1 MIDPALHKVSRNSSN
16 GKIENTLEVS
26 NSNHGKNV
34 KDEETKVH
42 SDVELQD
49 STVTA
54 VELPKEV
61 FIQSKEA
68 PLTITTQPESAYSGP
83 NEAETDEKKDG
94 TEAPE
99 PQNSNE
105 SSSSTEKG
113 QNSPSIQNPQSI
125 PPNAPVPS
133 HYHRQRLPPVV
144 ADPEPFP
151 NPIIR
156 RSHLRKVNIRIS
168 DVVVEQKLVIH
179 SLSGKF
185 YEIGATLKKAI
196 FGHVI
201 HAILL
206 KTSEAPNSDEFVRTN
221 QQMAIKVYSKRML
234 RQLQGRTQENPLMEI
249 TALQYIGNDH
259 PNLMGQIECCTDE
272 ENIYSVMRYCQGGEL
287 FDFIDENGPLSDDQA
302 KKMFKQLVNGLA
314 RLQELGI
321 GHRDMSLEN
330 ILYDRND
337 IYVII
342 DFGMCLRLKKNPS
355 GNDYCFINRQQIC
368 GKKNYIAPEVLRE
381 DPVFNP
387 MIADIWAA
395 GIILFI
401 ILTGVPPID
410 KATHADIRFTM
421 ISEGRLA
428 EMVNNW
434 GIDMKPAVVDLIQR
448 LLKADPM
455 ERLTVEEI
463 LQHEWMRDA

>member
-1 MIDPALHKVSRNSSN
+1 MIDQRDPDLHKVSRNDSN
-16 GKIENTLEVS
+16 GKLENTLVVS
-26 NSNHGKNV
+26 NGNHEKN
-34 KDEETKVH
+34 EETKVH
-42 SDVELQD
+42 SYVELQEPK
-49 STVTA
+49 VATA
-54 VELPKEV
+54 ELPKEV
-61 FIQSKEA
+61 PTQSKEGS
-68 PLTITTQPESAYSGP
+68 LTITTQSESTYAAS
-83 NEAETDEKKDG
+83 TDEKKDG
-94 TEAPE
+94 SEAPE
-99 PQNSNE
+99 QQNSKE

-125 PPNAPVPS
+125 PPHPPVP
-133 HYHRQRLPPVV
+133 HRQRLLPVV

-206 KTSEAPNSDEFVRTN
+206 KTSETPNSDEFVRTN

-342 DFGMCLRLKKNPS
+342 DFGMCLRLKKSPN

-410 KATHADIRFTM
+410 KATHADIRYTM

>member
-1 MIDPALHKVSRNSSN
+1 MDPSQTNCSLEPSNADSDEKEVISTTNSESKCAEIRSEESGVENLPKSSDKGCSNEKLPDERSNENEEISEKVVDQVESYH
-16 GKIENTLEVS
+16 GIENPSLVLNPS
-26 NSNHGKNV
+26 PA
-34 KDEETKVH
+34 
-42 SDVELQD
+42 
-49 STVTA
+49 STR
-54 VELPKEV
+54 E
-61 FIQSKEA
+61 I
-68 PLTITTQPESAYSGP
+68 
-83 NEAETDEKKDG
+83 
-94 TEAPE
+94 
-99 PQNSNE
+99 
-105 SSSSTEKG
+105 SSTA
-113 QNSPSIQNPQSI
+113 SQSDNLQA
-125 PPNAPVPS
+125 PPPLAAPVTRKPKA
-133 HYHRQRLPPVV
+133 HPAV
-144 ADPEPFP
+144 AEPEPFP

-156 RSHLRKVNIRIS
+156 RSHLRKVNIRIT
-168 DVVVEQKLVIH
+168 DTIVEQKLIIH
-179 SLSGKF
+179 SLSGRF

-206 KTSEAPNSDEFVRTN
+206 KPSESNPDEFQRTN

-287 FDFIDENGPLSDDQA
+287 FDFIDENGPLTNEQA

-330 ILYDRND
+330 ILYDRNE

-342 DFGMCLRLKKNPS
+342 DFGMCLRLKKNPET
-355 GNDYCFINRQQIC
+355 GEYYFINRQQIC

-381 DPVFNP
+381 DPTFNP

-410 KATHADIRFTM
+410 KATHADIRYTM
-421 ISEGRLA
+421 ICEGRLQ

-434 GIDMKPAVVDLIQR
+434 GIDMNSEVVDLIQK
-448 LLKADPM
+448 LLKADPL
-455 ERLTVEEI
+455 ERLTIDEI
-463 LQHEWMRDA
+463 LSHEWMRDA